1 MERDSRREGLLSDD
15 FRHQIEHLNQFL
27 PEEHAIQY
35 ISFDMARCKKK
46 RGDEVMTKLTEI
58 AAQAVKRTGIYYSGS
73 PTTGLT
79 TNTQL
84 CSVCFLLSRKSALKC
99 VFCKV
104 TI

>member
-1 MERDSRREGLLSDD
+1 MLSDD

-27 PEEHAIQY
+27 PEEHAIHY

-73 PTTGLT
+73 PTTGLA
-79 TNTQL
+79 TNHFL
-84 CSVCFLLSRKSALKC
+84 FCF
-99 VFCKV
+99 VINV
-104 TI
+104 GEP